1 TASETK
7 VGRPTLR
14 VAEAAIEPEVAVM
27 VALPTPAP
35 VANPLSAMVA
45 IAVEEEFQLTEAVR
59 SCVLLSLYVPV
70 AVNCCVVPFAIE
82 AVAGVTEM
90 ETRIGVLTSTLA
102 EPVTEPEVVMMV
114 DVPSMLPVT
123 SPAVDT
129 GATAGAEDPQVTEAL
144 MSCI

>member
-1 TASETK
+1 
-7 VGRPTLR
+7 

-82 AVAGVTEM
+82 AVAGVTDKEVK
-90 ETRIGVLTSTLA
+90 TGGVTVNVA
-102 EPVTEPEVVMMV
+102 ELLMLPEVAVILA
-114 DVPSMLPVT
+114 VPLATPVARPPLLT
-123 SPAVDT
+123 VATETEEELQFAVLVRFCVV
-129 GATAGAEDPQVTEAL
+129 PLV
-144 MSCI
+144 